1 MIKPAVKYGE
11 PCPFCGHEAEVKQ
24 KTLELW
30 YVECHYCE
38 ARTGLY
44 DYACDAL
51 DAWNDRVP
59 LRKKGYWVR
68 SQEPEANVWQCT
80 ECGEEWQLED
90 GTPEEHHMNYCHH
103 CGARLFMHGQEQ
115 EEGESDGD

>member
-11 PCPFCGHEAEVKQ
+11 ACPFCGHEGELKK

-30 YVECHYCE
+30 YVECEHCE
-38 ARTGLY
+38 AKTGLY
-44 DYACDAL
+44 DHESDAL

-68 SQEPEANVWQCT
+68 SQEPEANVWQCM

-103 CGARLFMHGQEQ
+103 CGARLFMHVQ
-115 EEGESDGD
+115 EEAEDEAEAV

>member
-11 PCPFCGHEAEVKQ
+11 ACPFCGHEGKLKK

-30 YVECHYCE
+30 YVECEHCE
-38 ARTGLY
+38 AKTGLY
-44 DYACDAL
+44 DYESDAL

-59 LRKKGYWVR
+59 LREKGYWVR

-90 GTPEEHHMNYCHH
+90 GTPEENHMNYCNH
-103 CGARLFMHGQEQ
+103 CGARLIMQKEV
-115 EEGESDGD
+115 ESDGD